1 MSMAGK
7 IGKLLTTID
16 NAIIAMFE
24 DNACVTVVTPSSTY
38 EEDGVLL
45 NIVIEIL
52 KFNYSD
58 NEYEVRKNLFDE
70 IIYNPSM
77 FSEYVLS
84 KVNIKVV
91 EHERL

>member
-1 MSMAGK
+1 MSMTGK

-16 NAIIAMFE
+16 NAVIAMFE
-24 DNACVTVVTPSSTY
+24 DNACVTVITPSSTY

-45 NIVIEIL
+45 NIVVEIL
-52 KFNYSD
+52 KSNYSD
-58 NEYEVRKNLFDE
+58 DEYRVRKNLFDE

-77 FSEYVLS
+77 FSEYILS

>member
-1 MSMAGK
+1 MIGK

-16 NAIIAMFE
+16 NATIAMFE

-38 EEDGVLL
+38 EEDGILL

-77 FSEYVLS
+77 FSEYILS
-84 KVNIKVV
+84 KVNVKVV
-91 EHERL
+91 EHEQL